1 MGKNSGNTNYTM
13 TDVDRLLHLVEE
25 SLPLGKDEWERL
37 AVTFNSGRAR
47 GSPERDFESLRRK
60 FKVLYSTRKPTGMPN
75 MPPHILKAKELKQA
89 TDEKDNVIEM
99 DEEADSDQRYV
110 EPDFSFEAEPDDS
123 FFGENDGEGEHLA
136 QNTSE
141 PVLYEPAVTDGS
153 VAHTSAS
160 SHTSERSEF
169 QDLLASPLAQEGL
182 EAFARTP
189 RPAPLRA
196 DRPSGAAA
204 GSSKPRKPAANTAA
218 SNTSAVEEHPVGRL
232 SGKRAD
238 KKKKSKYQNFSNRL
252 GGDDLADFRDTIG
265 TKRALDE
272 DKETLEASYAKAKR
286 IRAAR
291 ATTALKTKLT
301 GLENAANSMGG

>member
-1 MGKNSGNTNYTM
+1 
-13 TDVDRLLHLVEE
+13 
-25 SLPLGKDEWERL
+25 
-37 AVTFNSGRAR
+37 
-47 GSPERDFESLRRK
+47 
-60 FKVLYSTRKPTGMPN
+60 MPN
-75 MPPHILKAKELKQA
+75 MPPHIQKAKELKQA
-89 TDEKDNVIEM
+89 TDEKANVIEM
-99 DEEADSDQRYV
+99 DDEADSDQRYV

-123 FFGENDGEGEHLA
+123 FFGENDGE
-136 QNTSE
+136 NSSE

-204 GSSKPRKPAANTAA
+204 GSSKPRKPAANTAV
-218 SNTSAVEEHPVGRL
+218 SNASAVEEHPAGRL

-252 GGDDLADFRDTIG
+252 G
-265 TKRALDE
+265 
-272 DKETLEASYAKAKR
+272 ETTWRTFATRS
-286 IRAAR
+286 AR
-291 ATTALKTKLT
+291 SAPSRRTRRRLRPAMPRPR
-301 GLENAANSMGG
+301 E